1 MNTRFLPVVVVSFAL
16 AAASL
21 GVAAQGKADSAGL
34 QPAAAKLVSPGK
46 VDKTG
51 LRESQRSDALSPKAI
66 SERGG
71 TKPAVPAA
79 VRHAPSGAEK
89 DAGCHSSAADA

>member
-1 MNTRFLPVVVVSFAL
+1 MNTRFLPVVVAAFAL

-21 GVAAQGKADSAGL
+21 GAAAQGKSDSAGV
-34 QPAAAKLVSPGK
+34 QPAAAKPAAPGK
-46 VDKTG
+46 VERTG
-51 LRESQRSDALSPKAI
+51 LKGSQRSDALNAKAV
-66 SERGG
+66 SERSGA
-71 TKPAVPAA
+71 KPAVPAA